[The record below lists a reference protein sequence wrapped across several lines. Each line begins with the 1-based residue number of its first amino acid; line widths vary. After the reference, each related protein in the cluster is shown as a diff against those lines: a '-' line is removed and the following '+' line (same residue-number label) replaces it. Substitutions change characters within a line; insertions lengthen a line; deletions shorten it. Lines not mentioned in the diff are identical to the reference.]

1 MPAEEGELLI
11 QIQEKLEGGASFEDL
26 AAQHSICPSAKRGGV
41 MGWVKQGMGLPP
53 AFEGAI
59 FDADIEDIFT
69 TDSHKGLHIVQ
80 VLDEKEVV
88 EMQTMTVK
96 ELAGLMQKGK
106 DAAQYIDVREEGE
119 YAIAKLPHFD
129 LLPLSRYSEWAP
141 TLTET
146 YDPDQPTVC
155 LCHAGMRSRQFANL
169 LIDQGFSQVY
179 NVSGGIEAYSCLVD
193 ASVPRY

>member
-1 MPAEEGELLI
+1 MLQRKAT
-11 QIQEKLEGGASFEDL
+11 
-26 AAQHSICPSAKRGGV
+26 C
-41 MGWVKQGMGLPP
+41 
-53 AFEGAI
+53 
-59 FDADIEDIFT
+59 
-69 TDSHKGLHIVQ
+69 
-80 VLDEKEVV
+80 
-88 EMQTMTVK
+88 
-96 ELAGLMQKGK
+96 
-106 DAAQYIDVREEGE
+106 GE
-119 YAIAKLPHFD
+119 YCDRAGSCDA
-129 LLPLSRYSEWAP
+129 SRGRYSEWAP